1 MCGKKFSGTT
11 VDAMMKKCILFKNAN
26 IVQGTTILPHGYVI
40 LDQGKIRQVGT
51 GVPANEQDY
60 TVIDVAG
67 NFLCPGF
74 IDTHCH
80 GGGGH
85 DFMDGS
91 AEAIIGAAKAHLQFG
106 TTTIAPT
113 TLACSDE
120 ELYCFIE
127 NYKQVSQQTKGL
139 PHFLG
144 IHLEGPHF
152 SLQQAGAQP
161 LRYLKPP
168 SVKFA
173 REIFSRC
180 EGTLAR
186 WSLAPELD
194 EALAVGD
201 YLHERQV
208 LVSIA
213 HTDALYED
221 IKAAVEH
228 GFTHMTHFYS
238 GMSQMRRVNAVRM
251 LGAVECGYLMD
262 ELDIELIGDGIHL
275 PPELL
280 KLILKCKPHEKITLV
295 TDSMRGAGLPEG
307 PSIIGSLKDGVPCIL
322 EDGVAKLE
330 DRSAFAGSIATTDR
344 LVRTMVF
351 KAGVTLPEAVQMVT
365 ENVAKLY
372 GIFDSVGSIE
382 AGKRAD
388 IVILDDQLEVVSV
401 YVSGTQ
407 VR

>member
-1 MCGKKFSGTT
+1 M
-11 VDAMMKKCILFKNAN
+11 
-26 IVQGTTILPHGYVI
+26 
-40 LDQGKIRQVGT
+40 
-51 GVPANEQDY
+51 
-60 TVIDVAG
+60 
-67 NFLCPGF
+67 
-74 IDTHCH
+74 
-80 GGGGH
+80 
-85 DFMDGS
+85 
-91 AEAIIGAAKAHLQFG
+91 
-106 TTTIAPT
+106 
-113 TLACSDE
+113 
-120 ELYCFIE
+120 
-127 NYKQVSQQTKGL
+127 
-139 PHFLG
+139 
-144 IHLEGPHF
+144 
-152 SLQQAGAQP
+152 
-161 LRYLKPP
+161 
-168 SVKFA
+168 
-173 REIFSRC
+173 
-180 EGTLAR
+180 
-186 WSLAPELD
+186 
-194 EALAVGD
+194 
-201 YLHERQV
+201 
-208 LVSIA
+208 SIA

-351 KAGVTLPEAVQMVT
+351 KVGVTLPEAVQMVT